1 LFIKI
6 LFSKQVKEVTSP
18 TINMEFERFLRLFH
32 YMVISNVC
40 QNVGGLEVVATKAS
54 ISLLRYAD
62 LIPADRAFYEAGT
75 NAKVSINLL
84 YIHETF

>member
-1 LFIKI
+1 
-6 LFSKQVKEVTSP
+6 
-18 TINMEFERFLRLFH
+18 MEFERFLRLFH
-32 YMVISNVC
+32 YMVIGNVC

-84 YIHETF
+84 FIWDVLTILTFLF

>member
-1 LFIKI
+1 
-6 LFSKQVKEVTSP
+6 VKEVTSP

-40 QNVGGLEVVATKAS
+40 QNVATKAS
-54 ISLLRYAD
+54 ILLLRYAD
-62 LIPADRAFYEAGT
+62 LIPADQSYYEAGT

-84 YIHETF
+84 YIHEAF